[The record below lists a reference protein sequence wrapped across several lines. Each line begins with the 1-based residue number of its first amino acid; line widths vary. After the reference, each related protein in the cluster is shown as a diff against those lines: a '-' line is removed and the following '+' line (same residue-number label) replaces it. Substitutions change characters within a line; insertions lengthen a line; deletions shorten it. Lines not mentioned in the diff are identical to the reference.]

1 MLIMNNYGTG
11 FAGFQ
16 TCIDIVTEGM
26 GGAPY
31 TRRAVASV
39 FKQFLTWEMDKKPRV
54 DFRAPDWT
62 ETTDEA
68 FDAACLKGMAYFE
81 RNDPAPVLA
90 TAIWN
95 GLQLQLRA
103 DDCSLHG
110 TIYGMGVGLVGAPTS
125 TYDSR
130 KRTSILKWSPGLID
144 TGCLVV
150 HGSEY
155 SRDGNKSVS
164 VQSAEAATT
173 ALRKLVERHF
183 KVTFEDVA

>member
-1 MLIMNNYGTG
+1 MSNYGTG

-16 TCIDIVTEGM
+16 TCIDVVTEGM

-39 FKQFLTWEMDKKPRV
+39 FKQYLAWEMDKKPRV
-54 DFRAPDWT
+54 DYRAADWT

-81 RNDPAPVLA
+81 RNDPEPVLA
-90 TAIWN
+90 TALWN
-95 GLQLQLRA
+95 GLQLQLRT

-110 TIYGMGVGLVGAPTS
+110 TVYGLGVAAVGTPMS

-130 KRTSILKWSPGLID
+130 KRTSILKWSPGLLD
-144 TGCLVV
+144 TGCLVA

-155 SRDGNKSVS
+155 SNDGNRSVS
-164 VQSAEAATT
+164 VQSAPAATV
-173 ALRKLVERHF
+173 AMRKLVERHF